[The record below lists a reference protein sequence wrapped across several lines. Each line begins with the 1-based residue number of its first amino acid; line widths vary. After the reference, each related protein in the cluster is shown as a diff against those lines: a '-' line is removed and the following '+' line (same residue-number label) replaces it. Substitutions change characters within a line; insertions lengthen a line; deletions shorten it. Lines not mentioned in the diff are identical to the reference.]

1 MSVSKLGVLTCAFT
15 KRLGSPCAITGVRL
29 ISNAVSN
36 CRTMNLTCL
45 LIDACSL
52 PRESSSAKLN
62 LRYREMH
69 AMDRRSLLQFS
80 LASTLM
86 GVVPSFA
93 LADAVIRPKRLRP
106 GDTIGL
112 IAPASVTYE
121 SLQLQIALETLIA
134 MGLKAKVGPH
144 VMDRFGY
151 LAGED
156 EDRASDI
163 NTAFADPEIDAV
175 FALRGGWGASR
186 LLPFLDFDLI
196 AKNPKIFLGYSD
208 ITSLLN
214 AIYAK
219 AGVVTFHGPN
229 VMSRW
234 NDFTYQGMRDVLFEA
249 KSVAYSNP
257 EVIEDDLVARKHRI
271 QTIKT
276 GNATGRL
283 IGGNLTLMSA
293 LVGTPYFPDTRG
305 AILFLEDV
313 GEAIYRVDRMM
324 TQLKL
329 SGALDQVSGI
339 VFGHFTGVKPNPGLG
354 NFALMDILRQHCEP
368 LGVPCYFGAM
378 IGHVEQQS
386 TVPVGAGAIMN
397 ASLGTLELIEP
408 AVR

>member
-1 MSVSKLGVLTCAFT
+1 MM
-15 KRLGSPCAITGVRL
+15 GVRVS
-29 ISNAVSN
+29 SNTVSSG
-36 CRTMNLTCL
+36 RTMNLTRSFIEL
-45 LIDACSL
+45 SSL

-62 LRYREMH
+62 HSYWEMR
-69 AMDRRSLLQFS
+69 AMDRRLLLQLS

-86 GVVPSFA
+86 GVAPRFA
-93 LADAVIRPKRLRP
+93 FADAVTRPKRLHP

-112 IAPASVTYE
+112 VAPASVTYE
-121 SLQLQIALETLIA
+121 SLQLQIALETLDA
-134 MGLKAKVGPH
+134 MGLKVKVGPH

-163 NTAFADPEIDAV
+163 NAAFADPEIDAV

-186 LLPFLDFDLI
+186 ILPFLDFDLI
-196 AKNPKIFLGYSD
+196 ARNPKIFLGYSD

-214 AIYAK
+214 AIYNK
-219 AGVVTFHGPN
+219 TGVVTFHGPN

-234 NDFTYQGMRDVLFEA
+234 NDFTYQGMREVLFDA
-249 KSVAYSNP
+249 KSVTYSNP
-257 EVIEDDLVARKHRI
+257 EVIDDDLVARKHRI
-271 QTIKT
+271 QTIHAGKAK
-276 GNATGRL
+276 GHL

-293 LVGTPYFPDTRG
+293 LVGTPFFPDARG
-305 AILFLEDV
+305 GILFLEDV

-329 SGALDQVSGI
+329 SGVLDQVSGI
-339 VFGHFTGVKPNPGLG
+339 VFGHFTGVEPNPGLG
-354 NFALMDILRQHCEP
+354 NFALIDILRQHCEP

-386 TVPVGAGAIMN
+386 TVPVGARAMLN
-397 ASLGTLELIEP
+397 ASLGTLELLEP

>member
-1 MSVSKLGVLTCAFT
+1 MS
-15 KRLGSPCAITGVRL
+15 
-29 ISNAVSN
+29 NW
-36 CRTMNLTCL
+36 RTMNLTRS
-45 LIDACSL
+45 LIDPSSL

-62 LRYREMH
+62 CSYWEMC
-69 AMDRRSLLQFS
+69 AMDRRSLLQLS

-86 GVVPSFA
+86 GFAPSLAF
-93 LADAVIRPKRLRP
+93 ADAATRPKRLRP

-112 IAPASVTYE
+112 VAPASVTYE
-121 SLQLQIALETLIA
+121 SLQLQIALEALEA

-144 VMDRFGY
+144 VMDRYGY

-163 NTAFADPEIDAV
+163 NAAFADPEIDAV

-234 NDFTYQGMRDVLFEA
+234 NEFTYQGMREVLFDA
-249 KSVAYSNP
+249 RASTYSNP
-257 EVIEDDLVARKHRI
+257 EVIDDDLVARKYRI
-271 QTIKT
+271 QTINAGK
-276 GNATGRL
+276 ATGHL

-293 LVGTPYFPDTRG
+293 LVGTSYFPNASG

-329 SGALDQVSGI
+329 SGVLGQVSGV
-339 VFGHFTGVKPNPGLG
+339 VFGHFTDVTPNPGLG
-354 NFALMDILRQHCEP
+354 NFALMDILKQHCEP

-386 TVPVGAGAIMN
+386 TVPVGAIAEMDAGAGV
-397 ASLGTLELIEP
+397 LRLKEP
-408 AVR
+408 AVRK

>member
-1 MSVSKLGVLTCAFT
+1 
-15 KRLGSPCAITGVRL
+15 
-29 ISNAVSN
+29 
-36 CRTMNLTCL
+36 
-45 LIDACSL
+45 
-52 PRESSSAKLN
+52 
-62 LRYREMH
+62 
-69 AMDRRSLLQFS
+69 MDRRSLLQLS

-86 GVVPSFA
+86 GIVPS
-93 LADAVIRPKRLRP
+93 LAVAGVAKRPKRLKL

-112 IAPASVTYE
+112 VAPASVTYE
-121 SLQLQIALETLIA
+121 SLQLQIAVEALDA
-134 MGLKAKVGPH
+134 MGLKSKVGLH

-163 NTAFADPEIDAV
+163 NAAFADPEIDGV

-196 AKNPKIFLGYSD
+196 SKNPKIFLGYSD

-219 AGVVTFHGPN
+219 TGVVTFHGPN

-234 NDFTYQGMRDVLFEA
+234 NQFTYQGMREVLFDAESA
-249 KSVAYSNP
+249 TYSNP
-257 EVIEDDLVARKHRI
+257 EFIDDDLVARKHRT
-271 QTIKT
+271 QTINAGKVT
-276 GNATGRL
+276 GHL
-283 IGGNLTLMSA
+283 IGGNLTLVSA
-293 LVGTPYFPDTRG
+293 LVGTPYFPDARG

-329 SGALDQVSGI
+329 SGVLGQVSGI

-354 NFALMDILRQHCEP
+354 NFALMDILKQHCEP
-368 LGVPCYFGAM
+368 LEVPCYFGAM

-386 TVPVGAGAIMN
+386 TVPVGAIAEMDAGAGV
-397 ASLGTLELIEP
+397 LRLIGP

>member
-1 MSVSKLGVLTCAFT
+1 MT
-15 KRLGSPCAITGVRL
+15 
-29 ISNAVSN
+29 NW
-36 CRTMNLTCL
+36 RTMNLTRS
-45 LIDACSL
+45 LIDPSSL

-62 LRYREMH
+62 YSYWEMC
-69 AMDRRSLLQFS
+69 AMDRRSLLQLS

-86 GVVPSFA
+86 GFAPSLAF
-93 LADAVIRPKRLRP
+93 ADAATRPKRLRP

-112 IAPASVTYE
+112 VAPASVTYE
-121 SLQLQIALETLIA
+121 SLQLQIALEALEA

-144 VMDRFGY
+144 VMDRYGY

-163 NTAFADPEIDAV
+163 NAAFADPEIDAV

-234 NDFTYQGMRDVLFEA
+234 NEFTYQGMREVLFDA
-249 KSVAYSNP
+249 RASTYSNP
-257 EVIEDDLVARKHRI
+257 EVIDDDLVARKYRI
-271 QTIKT
+271 QTINAGK
-276 GNATGRL
+276 ATGHL

-293 LVGTPYFPDTRG
+293 LVGTSYFPNASG

-329 SGALDQVSGI
+329 SGVLGQVSGV
-339 VFGHFTGVKPNPGLG
+339 VFGHFTDVTPNPGLG
-354 NFALMDILRQHCEP
+354 NFALMDILKQHCEP

-386 TVPVGAGAIMN
+386 TVPVGAIAEMDAGAGV
-397 ASLGTLELIEP
+397 LRLKEP
-408 AVR
+408 AVRK

>member
-1 MSVSKLGVLTCAFT
+1 M
-15 KRLGSPCAITGVRL
+15 TGVKVS
-29 ISNAVSN
+29 SNAMSN
-36 CRTMNLTCL
+36 WRTMNLTRS
-45 LIDACSL
+45 LIDPSSL

-62 LRYREMH
+62 CSYWEMC
-69 AMDRRSLLQFS
+69 AMDRRSLLQLS

-86 GVVPSFA
+86 GFAPSLAF
-93 LADAVIRPKRLRP
+93 ADAATRPKRLRP

-112 IAPASVTYE
+112 VAPASVTYE
-121 SLQLQIALETLIA
+121 SLQLQIALEALEA

-144 VMDRFGY
+144 VMDRYGY

-163 NTAFADPEIDAV
+163 NAAFADPEIDAV

-234 NDFTYQGMRDVLFEA
+234 NEFTYQGMREVLFDA
-249 KSVAYSNP
+249 RASTYSNP
-257 EVIEDDLVARKHRI
+257 EVIDDDLVARKYRI
-271 QTIKT
+271 QTINAGK
-276 GNATGRL
+276 ATGHL

-293 LVGTPYFPDTRG
+293 LVGTSYFPNASG

-329 SGALDQVSGI
+329 SGVLGQVSGV
-339 VFGHFTGVKPNPGLG
+339 VFGHFTDVTPNPGLG
-354 NFALMDILRQHCEP
+354 NFALMDILKQHCEP

-386 TVPVGAGAIMN
+386 TVPVGAIAEMDAGAGV
-397 ASLGTLELIEP
+397 LRLKEP
-408 AVR
+408 AVRK

>member
-1 MSVSKLGVLTCAFT
+1 MS
-15 KRLGSPCAITGVRL
+15 
-29 ISNAVSN
+29 SNTMSN
-36 CRTMNLTCL
+36 WRTMNLTRS
-45 LIDACSL
+45 LIDPSSL

-62 LRYREMH
+62 CSYWEMC
-69 AMDRRSLLQFS
+69 AMDRRSLLQLS

-86 GVVPSFA
+86 GFAPSLAF
-93 LADAVIRPKRLRP
+93 ADAATRPKRLRP

-112 IAPASVTYE
+112 VAPASVTYE
-121 SLQLQIALETLIA
+121 SLQLQIALEALEA

-144 VMDRFGY
+144 VMDRYGY

-163 NTAFADPEIDAV
+163 NAAFADPEIDAV

-234 NDFTYQGMRDVLFEA
+234 NEFTYQGMREVLFDA
-249 KSVAYSNP
+249 RASTYSNP
-257 EVIEDDLVARKHRI
+257 EVIDDDLVARKYRI
-271 QTIKT
+271 QTINAGK
-276 GNATGRL
+276 ATGHL

-293 LVGTPYFPDTRG
+293 LVGTSYFPNASG

-329 SGALDQVSGI
+329 SGVLGQVSGV
-339 VFGHFTGVKPNPGLG
+339 VFGHFTDVTPNPGLG
-354 NFALMDILRQHCEP
+354 NFALMDILKQHCEP

-386 TVPVGAGAIMN
+386 TVPVGAIAEMDAGAGV
-397 ASLGTLELIEP
+397 LRLKEP
-408 AVR
+408 AVRK